1 MGYTHYW
8 NREREI
14 DQRDFVNIV
23 DDFKKILPKIQDAG
37 VILADGHG
45 QGQPVINYDRIW
57 FNGASKCGH
66 PKNEAITI
74 PWPTKNAGG
83 VANPFI
89 EDAQKG
95 NWFAGAE
102 IEKRVCDGD
111 CSYETFLFD
120 RMLNLSDYSEPENG
134 RYFDCTKTAFRP
146 YDLAVIIFLIIAKHY
161 LKEKI
166 KISSDGEDCHWFDG
180 KILCQMEL
188 GYGLNFV
195 MNEELRENDIEMKNK
210 S

>member
-8 NREREI
+8 KREKEI
-14 DQRDFVNIV
+14 DQKDFVNIV
-23 DDFKKILPKIQDAG
+23 DDFRRILPKIQEAG

-45 QGQPVINYDRIW
+45 QGQPVISYDRVW
-57 FNGASKCGH
+57 FNGSSKCGH

-83 VANPFI
+83 IANPFI

-95 NWFAGAE
+95 HWFAGAE

-111 CSYETFLFD
+111 CSYEIFLFD
-120 RMLNLSDYSEPENG
+120 RILNLSDYSEPENG

-146 YDLAVIIFLIIAKHY
+146 YDLAVITFLIIAKHY

-166 KISSDGEDCHWFDG
+166 KVSSDGEDCHWFDG
-180 KILCQMEL
+180 KMLCQMEL
-188 GYGLNFV
+188 GYGLRFI
-195 MNEELRENDIEMKNK
+195 MGKELLEADKMA
-210 S
+210 